1 MRAYRLMP
9 TPNRLR
15 SMHIWLRHTHIW
27 LMLTYIGLVP
37 TPHRTYV
44 YRTSDLRLS
53 HIGLTSISHRTCAYP
68 TSDLR
73 LSHIGLAPTTHR
85 TYAYPTSD
93 LRLSHIQTCV
103 CTHQTCVHPH
113 ENVQTDTNE
122 PVPTSLHPLLTR
134 PCILLTTIQKPVN
147 QQHYATANSRSHPPA
162 YIPHS
167 TLRTRPPRRFLLC
180 PEHGQTLC

>member
-1 MRAYRLMP
+1 MPRLLRCKLSNYSHPLSLYTNRNKRAIRPFSAGRMRAYRLMP

-27 LMLTYIGLVP
+27 LRHTHIWLMLTYIGLAP

-73 LSHIGLAPTTHR
+73 LSHIGLAPTTHQ
-85 TYAYPTSD
+85 TCAYPTF
-93 LRLSHIQTCV
+93 RLVYAHIRLVSTHMRTCKQT
-103 CTHQTCVHPH
+103 
-113 ENVQTDTNE
+113 
-122 PVPTSLHPLLTR
+122 PTSLYQR
-134 PCILLTTIQKPVN
+134 ACIRYLR
-147 QQHYATANSRSHPPA
+147 APA
-162 YIPHS
+162 FY
-167 TLRTRPPRRFLLC
+167 
-180 PEHGQTLC
+180 

>member
-1 MRAYRLMP
+1 MPRLLRCKLSNYSHPLSLYTNRNKRAIRPFSAGRIRAFRPMPSHNRLM
-9 TPNRLR
+9 

-27 LMLTYIGLVP
+27 LMFTYIWLMLTYIGLAP
-37 TPHRTYV
+37 TT
-44 YRTSDLRLS
+44 
-53 HIGLTSISHRTCAYP
+53 HRTCAYP

-73 LSHIGLAPTTHR
+73 LS
-85 TYAYPTSD
+85 Y
-93 LRLSHIQTCV
+93 IQTCV

-134 PCILLTTIQKPVN
+134 PCILVTTIQKQVN

-167 TLRTRPPRRFLLC
+167 TLRTRPPRGFLLC